1 MKELIFVCFIVLAG
15 CLTTLSQVPPPPVA
29 DNASPQD
36 RSMKDRSVE
45 MERVKRD
52 ADKGGVVTGK
62 GGEAM
67 AATKFNEIKEDFE
80 KIQESQSSIV
90 AAYQKAKAI
99 DYKAI
104 SAGADQVAWRSERLR
119 GNLFPPVEQKVDK
132 KKKDKDKDKP
142 KVPEVQP
149 EQRVL
154 PDDIRSLIAEMD
166 NTLGVFVGNAMFSN
180 ARAVNAADH
189 ASAQSDLVH
198 LIALSKKLKTLSD
211 AKITT
216 N

>member
-1 MKELIFVCFIVLAG
+1 MKELIFAGFIVLSG
-15 CLTTLSQVPPPPVA
+15 FLTALSQVPPPPVA

-36 RSMKDRSVE
+36 RSLKNRSVE

-52 ADKGGVVTGK
+52 AEKGVVTGK

-80 KIQESQSSIV
+80 KIQEAQSSIV
-90 AAYQKAKAI
+90 AAYRTAKAI

-104 SAGADQVAWRSERLR
+104 SAGADQVAWRSERLK

-142 KVPEVQP
+142 KLPEAQP
-149 EQRVL
+149 EPRAL